1 MAWKQLTIED
11 MKLYLSQ
18 DELDALNNISTD
30 ITDIVNKQLD
40 VIADMFRGA
49 FISKGYEIDTR
60 EHYIPSSYQHWVCT
74 YARYVIWQ
82 RFPMSPSVG
91 LDEARKEEYKL
102 VSSLLQNAYIGV
114 DKPLWEHSSKN
125 PNNPDN
131 VDGVQAGSIGLPFMR
146 IDQEMFDSWV
156 LDDRILDGQGM
167 FCR

>member
-1 MAWKQLTIED
+1 MAWKQLNIED

-18 DELDALNNISTD
+18 DELDVLNNISTD
-30 ITDIVNKQLD
+30 ISDIVNKQLD

-91 LDEARKEEYKL
+91 LDEARKQEWNLACDMLK
-102 VSSLLQNAYIGV
+102 NPRIGV
-114 DKPLWEHSSKN
+114 ESPEWQYSSE
-125 PNNPDN
+125 NPDN
-131 VDGVQAGSIGLPFMR
+131 GKVQAGSIGLPFMR
-146 IDQEMFDSWV
+146 IDQEMFDSWGF
-156 LDDRILDGQGM
+156 DDRILDGQGM